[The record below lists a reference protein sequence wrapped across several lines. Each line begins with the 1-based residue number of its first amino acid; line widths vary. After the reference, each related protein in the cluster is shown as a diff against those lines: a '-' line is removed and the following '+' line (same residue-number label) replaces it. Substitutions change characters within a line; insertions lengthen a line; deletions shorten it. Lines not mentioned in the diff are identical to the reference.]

1 VKHRI
6 KPEEIAWFQAFE
18 KVRKLYEPLN
28 QENKP
33 LVIKRGT
40 VWLNVEPAWVAV
52 KDRDG
57 QRIFRRGD
65 PRLIEF
71 AAGIE

>member
-1 VKHRI
+1 MKPNI
-6 KPEEIAWFQAFE
+6 KPDEIAWFQAFE
-18 KVRKLYEPLN
+18 KVRKLYEPLQ

-33 LVIKRGT
+33 LVIEKRT
-40 VWLNVEPAWVAV
+40 VWMNIEPAWVAV
-52 KDRDG
+52 KGDG

-71 AAGIE
+71 VAGIK